1 MVTVSAKHS
10 GPLMTWGALWDLWHP
25 HGIHGVGGYCRDPD
39 GSGKEHEWVWRTLRS
54 PLTGLHAL
62 DQDSLS
68 YSPWEGGAN
77 SLERRHWVQVRGQR
91 SGVRGRG
98 EMGHRWGNSYM
109 ETCSDTQTNIC
120 SLTSVH

>member
-1 MVTVSAKHS
+1 M
-10 GPLMTWGALWDLWHP
+10 
-25 HGIHGVGGYCRDPD
+25 
-39 GSGKEHEWVWRTLRS
+39 WRTLRS

-98 EMGHRWGNSYM
+98 EMGHG
-109 ETCSDTQTNIC
+109 
-120 SLTSVH
+120 V